1 MMCQVRGIGS
11 FLICLGV
18 TSSLFAQLSTPT
30 APASQPPA
38 TGPVSRLPADL
49 VVPDP
54 APVTPDSQNQPVP
67 ETNPVSPSEPVS
79 PAQPVTPSSRG
90 NPNPAQ
96 GLQPRDIVGHDVPQV
111 ESVRLHSA
119 APDYGPTP
127 LGQVGIL
134 ESLLFGDNA
143 AESKIKMNGWLETDY
158 TYRSSGPGLTT
169 VAPMMNRFGD
179 EFLGRELGFVLSRPL
194 DPNDWSWGFNVIY
207 FGGADAA
214 VINPSRGWVTNPDPR
229 FEPGVY
235 RPEPDG
241 ALVDLDRRRCGRQ
254 GRAADQRA
262 RPDGRASAGSG
273 CLAHRTTAG
282 SIWKRAGSPGH
293 RPHGTS
299 PSN

>member
-229 FEPGVY
+229 FSQEFTDLNLTGHLSILTDGGV
-235 RPEPDG
+235 DVK
-241 ALVDLDRRRCGRQ
+241 AGRQ
-254 GRAADQRA
+254 TSVLGPMGAC
-262 RPDGRASAGSG
+262 SAGSG